1 MLTSL
6 RLVVAGGGLAV
17 LLTTGAGVASAEPDL
32 SPLVDTTCTYSQAV
46 SALDALSP
54 EASQQFY
61 AYPMAQ
67 NWLQTFLD
75 SGTDQRWQL
84 LQTARN
90 VPALQPYTALGLS
103 IAKTC
108 NNYKP

>member
-1 MLTSL
+1 MLTSV
-6 RLVVAGGGLAV
+6 RLGFAVGGLAL

-32 SPLVDTTCTYSQAV
+32 SPLVETTCTYPQAIA
-46 SALDALSP
+46 ALDALSP
-54 EASQQFY
+54 DASEEFY

-67 NWLQTFLD
+67 SWLQTFLD
-75 SGTDQRWQL
+75 SGVDQRWQL
-84 LQTARN
+84 IQTARN

-108 NNYKP
+108 NKY